1 MAQLFEPF
9 GAQPGVTS
17 SAGLGLP
24 LCREL
29 PQLMA
34 GSLQVL
40 PREGGGTTAILRFP
54 VQALEPRRCKR

>member
-40 PREGGGTTAILRFP
+40 PRGQTWKGGKLASTP
-54 VQALEPRRCKR
+54 